1 MSTEIE
7 DSNLLK
13 SDEKLQKIESPIE
26 DLLKLKSLSSVYNS
40 LNNEY
45 ELQKDVGV
53 VVLKAMQRNERK
65 NESELTLVELLRE
78 FEYIVQDDDK

>member
-1 MSTEIE
+1 
-7 DSNLLK
+7 
-13 SDEKLQKIESPIE
+13 
-26 DLLKLKSLSSVYNS
+26 VYNS